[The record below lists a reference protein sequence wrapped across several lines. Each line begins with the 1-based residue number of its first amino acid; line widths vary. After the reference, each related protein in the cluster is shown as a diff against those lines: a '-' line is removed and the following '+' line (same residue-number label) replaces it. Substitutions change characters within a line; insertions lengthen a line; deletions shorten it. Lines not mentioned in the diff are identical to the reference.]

1 MLRSLEESGVINFK
15 QVVLLIVVPL
25 VLLLSLSFLNVLS
38 MQGGYI
44 GGQPMES
51 ILVVDSILVV
61 LSSFVENLRAM
72 EISLLAAFLVT

>member
-1 MLRSLEESGVINFK
+1 M
-15 QVVLLIVVPL
+15 LIVVPL